1 MADDTERL
9 FVALEARVTQ
19 FEREWKRAGQTG
31 TRTYQQLR
39 QNSSRATRQMEQ
51 DAERSASR
59 INQSFATIGTKVG
72 NYGKAFAAGI
82 WSGIAAGGIAGV
94 AAAVRSVAA
103 SFAELSN
110 EAKTAGINVEDF
122 QRWGY
127 VAEQNRI
134 SVDALVDGFKELNLR
149 ADEYI
154 QTGKGSAAESFQRLG
169 MSPEEVK
176 QRIKDPSAFMLE
188 LIDRTRRLKDTAAG
202 VRIFDE
208 LLGGSGGEQFVRLI
222 EQGREGIT
230 ATLTEADKMGAVMDE
245 NFIRRAEEV
254 DKKFN
259 QIARTIGST
268 LKSVIVDAVTALQG
282 FISQW
287 NELSEKSMSGM
298 RAELEILKQSRER
311 LNETQPTGGFEDKIA
326 GVFGQDRESQLARIA
341 TREKEITDEMERR
354 KAIIITTPEKPPV
367 APYVPPKDPDKK
379 RGKSKTTKERA
390 DEYQRLTQ
398 RIRENMTALQ
408 AETEA
413 QGMLNPAINDYGYA
427 VEKARM
433 QQELLNAAKRAGKE
447 ITPQLK
453 KEIEGLAHEYANTR
467 AEAEKMAEAQNK
479 ALDDLDFRKDIV
491 RDALGG
497 LRSALED
504 GKISFEELG
513 DIALNVL
520 DKIIDKIQTDLI
532 DAIFSMNNAASGG
545 GGGNWLSGLF
555 GGLFGGGGSDPWAG
569 LRVPGY
575 ANGTNFAPGGAA
587 WVGERGPE
595 LVNLPRGSQ
604 VIPNHSVGNYL
615 SGGASGGQGLAEVGR
630 TVIEVRLAEGVV
642 GSIIEQAN
650 SNSVKLLNEYQENRQ
665 QSYRNGG
672 GME

>member
-59 INQSFATIGTKVG
+59 INQSFATIGMKVG

-82 WSGIAAGGIAGV
+82 WSGVAAGGIAGV

-134 SVDALVDGFKELNLR
+134 SVNALVDGFKELNLR

-222 EQGREGIT
+222 EQGREGI
-230 ATLTEADKMGAVMDE
+230 AASLDEADKMGGVLDR
-245 NFIRRAEEV
+245 NFIERAAEI

-259 QIARTIGST
+259 QISRTIGST
-268 LKSVIVDAVTALQG
+268 LKSAIVDAVTALQG

-287 NELSEKSMSGM
+287 NELSEKSVAGM

-311 LNETQPTGGFEDKIA
+311 LNETQPAGGFEDKIA

-354 KAIIITTPEKPPV
+354 KAIIITTPDKPPV

-379 RGKSKTTKERA
+379 RGKSKGTTERA

-398 RIRENMTALQ
+398 RIRENMAALQ

-513 DIALNVL
+513 DIALSVL

-532 DAIFSMNNAASGG
+532 DAIFSMNKAAGG
-545 GGGNWLSGLF
+545 GGGGWLGGLF
-555 GGLFGGGGSDPWAG
+555 GGIFGGGGSDPWSG

-604 VIPNHSVGNYL
+604 VIPHHSVGNYL
-615 SGGASGGQGLAEVGR
+615 SGGASGAQGAAELGR
-630 TVIEVRLAEGVV
+630 TVIEVRLADGVV
-642 GSIIEQAN
+642 GSILREAN
-650 SNSVKLLNEYQENRQ
+650 NNSVKLLNTYDKNQQNARQ
-665 QSYRNGG
+665 NGRQY
-672 GME
+672 

>member
-82 WSGIAAGGIAGV
+82 WSGVAAGGIAGV
-94 AAAVRSVAA
+94 ATAVRAVAA

-208 LLGGSGGEQFVRLI
+208 LLGGQGGEQFVRLI
-222 EQGREGIT
+222 EQGREGI
-230 ATLTEADKMGAVMDE
+230 AASLDEADKMGGVLDR
-245 NFIRRAEEV
+245 NFIERAVEI

-259 QIARTIGST
+259 QISRTIGST
-268 LKSVIVDAVTALQG
+268 LKSAIVDAVTALQG

-311 LNETQPTGGFEDKIA
+311 LNETQPAGGFEDTIA

-341 TREKEITDEMERR
+341 AREKEITDEMERR
-354 KAIIITTPEKPPV
+354 KAIIITTPDKPPV

-379 RGKSKTTKERA
+379 RGKSKGTKERA

-398 RIRENMTALQ
+398 RIRENMAALQ

-545 GGGNWLSGLF
+545 GGGSWLSGLF
-555 GGLFGGGGSDPWAG
+555 GGIFGGGGSDPWAG

-630 TVIEVRLAEGVV
+630 TVIEVRLADGVV
-642 GSIIEQAN
+642 GSILQEAN
-650 SNSVKLLNEYQENRQ
+650 NNSVKLLNTYDKDQQNARQ
-665 QSYRNGG
+665 NGRQF
-672 GME
+672 